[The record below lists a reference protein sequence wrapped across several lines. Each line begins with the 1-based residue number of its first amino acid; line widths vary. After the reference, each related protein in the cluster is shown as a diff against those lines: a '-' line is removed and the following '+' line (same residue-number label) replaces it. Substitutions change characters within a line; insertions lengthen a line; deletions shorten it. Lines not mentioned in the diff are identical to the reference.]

1 MSQTNISYEKATGE
15 QDPVVPDI
23 QNQRHQFFSHI
34 FLRTAWI
41 FQALVAGPIAIGLG
55 FSALFRLLE
64 VHGPFYPFL
73 MQFWNAIIAS
83 CIVFIVLIQRKIPDR
98 YDLKATTVHFE
109 EAKSALATALW
120 LWLTLDAGL
129 SVETRF
135 NTQASRLGAAFMSS
149 ALLL

>member
-1 MSQTNISYEKATGE
+1 MSFESIPCTKELQRTESRNANTES
-15 QDPVVPDI
+15 P
-23 QNQRHQFFSHI
+23 RHQFFGHI

-41 FQALVAGPIAIGLG
+41 FQALVAGPIAIVLG
-55 FSALFRLLE
+55 FSAFFRLLD

-73 MQFWNAIIAS
+73 MHFWNAIIAS

-98 YDLKATTVHFE
+98 YDLKATTLHFE

-135 NTQASRLGAAFMSS
+135 NRRAPRLGAAFMSS
-149 ALLL
+149 VLLL